1 MKYDMVGIFPFPP
14 PNISGEIHYPKV
26 PLKAGAPPPQSFHA
40 SYAPDEWQTLPMARD
55 IKNPEAKKETSSYMF
70 VIDYINYGSLL
81 GPPVALILSPPPRR
95 KTVLHFCKKSEL
107 ILHMMLRNF

>member
-1 MKYDMVGIFPFPP
+1 MIWLEFFPSLHPTFPGKFIIQRFHSKP
-14 PNISGEIHYPKV
+14 V
-26 PLKAGAPPPQSFHA
+26 PPPPQSFHA